1 MKDKR
6 MLSKNFYTEFGKVVY
21 AMAMAD
27 GEIQE
32 EERAVLYKTVREE
45 LAPLEN
51 LTDEFGT
58 DLAFYTLFSFEQ
70 EDEIAHDTVE
80 DAFSYFIDYLHLR
93 NFKMTTKARNAC
105 INILKRMASSYGRTT
120 KKEEALIDKL
130 ELEMDKFI
138 REHQ

>member
-1 MKDKR
+1 
-6 MLSKNFYTEFGKVVY
+6 MLNKSYYIEFGKVVY

-32 EERAVLYKTVREE
+32 EERASLYKTVREE
-45 LAPLEN
+45 LAPVESI
-51 LTDEFGT
+51 TDEFGT

-70 EDEIAHDTVE
+70 EDDVTHDSVE
-80 DAFSYFIDYLHLR
+80 DAFNYFIDFLHTH
-93 NFKMTTKARNAC
+93 NFKMPLSARNAC
-105 INILKRMASSYGRTT
+105 INILKKMASSYGRTT
-120 KKEEALIDKL
+120 KKEVALIEKL